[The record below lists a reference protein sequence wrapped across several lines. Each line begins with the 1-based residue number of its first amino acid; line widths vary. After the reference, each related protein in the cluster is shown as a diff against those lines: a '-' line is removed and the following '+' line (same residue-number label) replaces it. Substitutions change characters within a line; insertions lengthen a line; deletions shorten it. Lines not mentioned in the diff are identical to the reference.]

1 MKFYR
6 KQKLTSR
13 INMGADYWPYSK
25 NVYMVSTTLTC
36 HARVDIY
43 HKNSNS

>member
-13 INMGADYWPYSK
+13 INMSADYWAVQQKCLYG
-25 NVYMVSTTLTC
+25 
-36 HARVDIY
+36 
-43 HKNSNS
+43 SNSLDLLCKG